1 MNLFYWDVN
10 LVFTDTAG
18 NRYPHQV
25 RVRAGTMQT
34 AKAAAVM
41 QCERPGYTVV
51 AKEAYRGGAVHEVV
65 K

>member
-1 MNLFYWDVN
+1 MRLFNWDVN
-10 LVFTDTAG
+10 VTLTDATG

-41 QCERPGYTVV
+41 QSERPGYTVV
-51 AKEAYRGGAVHEVV
+51 AKEAYRGGAVHEAV